1 MSPRRNPETVF
12 MTPKVD
18 SPDIPSES
26 VEFPTSEG
34 LVLRGTAWGEGG
46 GRPVLFLHGGG
57 QTRHAWGRTAK
68 VMATRGWRAV
78 CLDARGHGESDWSAE
93 GHYHLNHFVGDLSDC
108 VGTLR
113 TPPVVVGAS
122 LGGMTA
128 LLTEAKLGPGFL
140 SELVLVD
147 ITPKTDPEGV
157 ERIISFMQ
165 SNPEGFGSLE
175 EAAEA
180 VAGYLPH
187 REKPKDVSGLRKNL
201 RRGEDGR
208 YRWHWDP
215 RILGAGNLNHKE
227 GGEAHAD
234 PLSEAAG
241 QLRIPTLLVR
251 GQLSDIVSEE
261 GVKHFLEIVPHAEY
275 VDVSEAGH
283 MVAGDSNDLFTDAVI
298 RFLERTRG

>member
-1 MSPRRNPETVF
+1 MRTLDQLNP
-12 MTPKVD
+12 
-18 SPDIPSES
+18 PSES
-26 VEFPTSEG
+26 IEFPVSEG
-34 LVLRGTAWGEGG
+34 LVLRGTAWGEPG

-68 VMATRGWRAV
+68 VLAGRGRRAV
-78 CLDARGHGESDWSAE
+78 CLDARGHGESDWSSE
-93 GHYHLNHFVGDLSDC
+93 GHYSLDHFVADLREC
-108 VGTLR
+108 VETLE
-113 TPPVVVGAS
+113 TPPAVVGAS

-128 LLTEAKLGPGFL
+128 LLTEARLGPGYL

-157 ERIISFMQ
+157 DRIISFMQ
-165 SNPEGFGSLE
+165 SNPEGFASLE
-175 EAAEA
+175 DAAEA

-215 RILGAGNLNHKE
+215 RILGPGNLSNERGAEMHT
-227 GGEAHAD
+227 D

-241 QLRIPTLLVR
+241 RLEIPTLLVR

-298 RFLERTRG
+298 QFLDRTKG